1 MKTYIVKDAD
11 GSLLGVFYSDYMP
24 RASKRSGAWMS
35 NFREQQEGVRPLI
48 YNVASFTKPA
58 GDLPSLLTIDE
69 ARTMYHEFGHALHGL
84 LTQCKYKGVSGTS
97 VAQDFVELPSQIM
110 EHWAVEP
117 EVLKMYAKHYQTR
130 EVIPDSLIAKIE
142 NQALFNQ
149 GFMTT
154 ELLAAAILDMEMH
167 CLTTM
172 EGFDV
177 LQFEK
182 QLMDKLGL
190 IPQIAPRYRSTY
202 FNHIMGGYAAGYYSY
217 IWAERLDTDAFEAF
231 KEHGLF
237 DQATATSFRKNIL
250 EKGGSDD
257 PMKLYVTF
265 RGAEPS
271 LDALLKTRGL
281 K

>member
-1 MKTYIVKDAD
+1 MRNI
-11 GSLLGVFYSDYMP
+11 
-24 RASKRSGAWMS
+24 
-35 NFREQQEGVRPLI
+35 
-48 YNVASFTKPA
+48 
-58 GDLPSLLTIDE
+58 
-69 ARTMYHEFGHALHGL
+69 
-84 LTQCKYKGVSGTS
+84 
-97 VAQDFVELPSQIM
+97 
-110 EHWAVEP
+110 
-117 EVLKMYAKHYQTR
+117 YQTR

-217 IWAERLDTDAFEAF
+217 IWAERLDTDALRHSRNMACSTR
-231 KEHGLF
+231 LP
-237 DQATATSFRKNIL
+237 QLLSVR
-250 EKGGSDD
+250 
-257 PMKLYVTF
+257 TF
-265 RGAEPS
+265 WKKAVQTIR
-271 LDALLKTRGL
+271 
-281 K
+281 